1 MLISPSGHSNIALL
15 LMALSLISLV
25 RPTCPLR
32 KATSID
38 RHPAAEHRNIA
49 FLTLKVRENINGL
62 RNEGGSQISN
72 KVHRFQTAFDNDRGY
87 ETQAHAVFYD
97 VYAREEG
104 LGVRMSLLC
113 VGLRLDM
120 RICRC

>member
-1 MLISPSGHSNIALL
+1 MLINPSGHSNIALL
-15 LMALSLISLV
+15 LMALSL
-25 RPTCPLR
+25 
-32 KATSID
+32 
-38 RHPAAEHRNIA
+38 
-49 FLTLKVRENINGL
+49 NGL
-62 RNEGGSQISN
+62 RNEGESQISN

-97 VYAREEG
+97 VYAREVG